1 MKPHVLMIKLLY
13 WAWTACG
20 QDTIL
25 VGHFPLTGHYFEP
38 WGLPGIFN
46 PVSPGHP
53 LLVNV
58 STVDLFFSFTPV
70 YITGHPSCLDMN
82 IQLVAVIQTYPWQ
95 CMECKTCIICRDPF
109 DEVINR
115 HGPPLKILYLLYRYW
130 WNTRIFPF
138 TNKSYLHRVQWRYYF
153 YLLRVRILVSPWLL
167 TWLANETFWNRKY
180 KHYCLLLN
188 FISEFH
194 NIFVTGIL
202 R

>member
-1 MKPHVLMIKLLY
+1 MKPHVLIIKLPY
-13 WAWTACG
+13 WTWVPCG
-20 QDTIL
+20 RDTIL
-25 VGHFPLTGHYFEP
+25 AGHFPLTGHYFEP
-38 WGLPGIFN
+38 WDLPCIFN
-46 PVSPGHP
+46 PVSLGHP

-109 DEVINR
+109 DEVINP

-138 TNKSYLHRVQWRYYF
+138 TKKSYLHRAQLRYYF
-153 YLLRVRILVSPWLL
+153 I
-167 TWLANETFWNRKY
+167 
-180 KHYCLLLN
+180 
-188 FISEFH
+188 FH
-194 NIFVTGIL
+194 VWGYWC
-202 R
+202 RHGY